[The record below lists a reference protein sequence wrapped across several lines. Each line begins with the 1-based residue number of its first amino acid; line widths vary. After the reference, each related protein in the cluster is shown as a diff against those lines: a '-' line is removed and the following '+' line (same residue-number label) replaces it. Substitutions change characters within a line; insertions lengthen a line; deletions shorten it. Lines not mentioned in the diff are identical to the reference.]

1 MLSSTTGDAIQLR
14 LLSLFYS
21 RPPTRAPTTRGRGG
35 GDGGGTGSPPCGQ
48 ASVTVDGAGPI
59 SQKSLGLWRV
69 TVGNRVSHLDLKSLQ
84 LTVFV

>member
-1 MLSSTTGDAIQLR
+1 MISSTTGDAIQLR

-21 RPPTRAPTTRGRGG
+21 PPPTHTHTTMGREW
-35 GDGGGTGSPPCGQ
+35 GDVEGTGSTPCGQ
-48 ASVTVDGAGPI
+48 ASETVDGAGPI